1 MVGGLVYLLDTNIIL
16 EVLLNQ
22 EQSDKVAQFFS
33 QAPTARLHLS
43 EFSLYSLGVI
53 LLRLKRHE
61 AFAQAV
67 EDLLLSGAC
76 GLIRLEVQDMAQVAE
91 AALTFSLDFDDAYQY
106 YVAKKY
112 NLGPLSFDGDFD
124 RTDRGRKTLEEAL
137 AEVA

>member
-76 GLIRLEVQDMAQVAE
+76 GLIRLEV
-91 AALTFSLDFDDAYQY
+91 
-106 YVAKKY
+106 
-112 NLGPLSFDGDFD
+112 
-124 RTDRGRKTLEEAL
+124 
-137 AEVA
+137 